1 MQTVGKL
8 DDHHA
13 NVAVHRHEHLAE
25 RLCLLIVQVFD
36 LDLRDLRD
44 AIHELGD
51 LRRELFCDL
60 FFGCSGVF
68 NGIVQERGAEH
79 FDVHAQIG

>member
-1 MQTVGKL
+1 MQTVSKL

-25 RLCLLIVQVFD
+25 RLRLFIVQIFD
-36 LDLRDLRD
+36 LDLRNLRD